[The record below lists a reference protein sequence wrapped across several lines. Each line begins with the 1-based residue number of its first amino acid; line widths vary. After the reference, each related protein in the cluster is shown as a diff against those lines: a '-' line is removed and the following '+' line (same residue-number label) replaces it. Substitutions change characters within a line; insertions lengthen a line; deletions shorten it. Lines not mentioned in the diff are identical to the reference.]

1 MTTVPSSGNT
11 SKETSMRAVQ
21 QGGIAALAL
30 VAGLGLAACS
40 PGSASSTS
48 TASPAGAASAGSGTG
63 SSATATATAAAAGK
77 CGTIPT
83 ALPSD
88 PDGVLA
94 ALPASIRALYNGYPV
109 PVYKSAFASWK
120 PKSASNK
127 TIGFLLSTTNN
138 GYQLALEQILA
149 GMLKSAGYTVDEV
162 TSSDEVTDQVADF
175 NQMVAKKVAAIVYEP
190 LSSTAFTTAVAS
202 AAAAGIP
209 SISVLNSVG
218 SADTISVGAND
229 WLQGAQMAA
238 QVATDIG
245 GSGKVLDVHGISG
258 VAIDTSAYAG
268 VHAVFAQCPG
278 ISTDD
283 TIYTQFADSTAKS
296 GVQTYLET
304 HPQKIAAAITSGSGA
319 TGVMEGF
326 QAAGKSVPEIA
337 NDSMEDGQLAYWYQ
351 NKPGYK
357 GTGITATPPQIA
369 SATLAVVQALFA
381 GKGVKVSAVVLNTPL
396 VTDANVAE
404 WYTSSMTTS
413 STGNAGGPTS
423 LNVLPASELSAL
435 VG

>member
-1 MTTVPSSGNT
+1 
-11 SKETSMRAVQ
+11 MRAVHP
-21 QGGIAALAL
+21 GGIAALAL
-30 VAGLGLAACS
+30 AAGLGLAACS
-40 PGSASSTS
+40 SGTSSSSSPASSAAASGSAG
-48 TASPAGAASAGSGTG
+48 AGA
-63 SSATATATAAAAGK
+63 SSAAAATAPAAAAGK
-77 CGTIPT
+77 CGTIPAT
-83 ALPSD
+83 LPSD

-94 ALPASIRALYNGYPV
+94 ALPASVRTLYNGYPV

-120 PKSASNK
+120 PKSAGNK
-127 TIGFLLSTTNN
+127 TIGFLLSETNN
-138 GYQLALEQILA
+138 GYQLALQQILS
-149 GMLKSAGYTVDEV
+149 GMLKSAGYTVDQV

-175 NQMVAKKVAAIVYEP
+175 NQMVDKKVAAIVYEP
-190 LSSTAFTTAVAS
+190 LSSTAFTTAAAS

-229 WLQGAQMAA
+229 WLQGAQLAA

-245 GSGKVLDVHGISG
+245 GSGRVLDVHGISG
-258 VAIDTSAYAG
+258 VAIDTSTYAG
-268 VHAVFAQCPG
+268 AKAVFAQCPG

-283 TIYTQFADSTAKS
+283 TIYDQFADSTAKTD
-296 GVQTYLET
+296 VQTYLET
-304 HPQKIAAAITSGSGA
+304 HPQKIAAAMTSGSGA

-337 NDSMEDGQLAYWYQ
+337 NDSLEDGQLAYWYQ
-351 NKPGYK
+351 NKASYK

-369 SATLAVVQALFA
+369 SATLAVVRALFA
-381 GKGVKVSAVVLNTPL
+381 GQGVKVSAVVLNTPL
-396 VTDANVAE
+396 VTNANVAQ

-413 STGNAGGPTS
+413 STGNAGGPAS
-423 LNVLPASELSAL
+423 LSVLPADELSAL

>member
-1 MTTVPSSGNT
+1 
-11 SKETSMRAVQ
+11 MRAVTT
-21 QGGIAALAL
+21 GGAAAAALAL
-30 VAGLGLAACS
+30 TAGLGLAACS
-40 PGSASSTS
+40 SSSSNSSAPASTSASAQT
-48 TASPAGAASAGSGTG
+48 
-63 SSATATATAAAAGK
+63 SATASASTAGTASATS

-83 ALPSD
+83 TLPSD
-88 PDGVLA
+88 PDGAIA
-94 ALPASIRALYNGYPV
+94 ALPSSLQTLYNGYPTT
-109 PVYKSAFASWK
+109 VYKSAFASWK
-120 PKSASNK
+120 PKSTTNK
-127 TIGFLLSTTNN
+127 TVGFLLSETNN
-138 GYQLALEQILA
+138 GYQLALAAILE
-149 GMLKSAGYTVDEV
+149 GMLKSAGYTVDAV

-175 NQMVAKKVAAIVYEP
+175 NQMVEKKVAMIVYEP
-190 LSSTAFTTAVAS
+190 LSSTAFTTAVS
-202 AAAAGIP
+202 TAAAAGIP

-218 SADTISVGAND
+218 SADTISIGAND

-258 VAIDTSAYAG
+258 VGIDIAAFDG
-268 VHAVFAQCPG
+268 VHAVFAHCPN

-304 HPQKIAAAITSGSGA
+304 HPQKIAAAIVSGSGA

-337 NDSMEDGQLAYWYQ
+337 NDSMEDGELAYWYQ
-351 NKPGYK
+351 NKSSYK
-357 GTGITATPPQIA
+357 GVGITATPPQIA
-369 SATLAVVQALFA
+369 AATTTIVNDLFK
-381 GKGVKVSAVVLNTPL
+381 GDGVKISAIVLDTPL
-396 VTDANVAE
+396 VTDANVAQ
-404 WYTSSMTTS
+404 WYTTGTSTS

-423 LNVLPASELSAL
+423 LNVLPASELAEV

>member
-1 MTTVPSSGNT
+1 
-11 SKETSMRAVQ
+11 MRAVQ
-21 QGGIAALAL
+21 TGGVAALAL
-30 VAGLGLAACS
+30 LAGLGLAACS
-40 PGSASSTS
+40 SGSSSSSSSAAASSTGASS
-48 TASPAGAASAGSGTG
+48 TGASGS
-63 SSATATATAAAAGK
+63 AAATTSGK

-83 ALPSD
+83 TLPSD

-94 ALPASIRALYNGYPV
+94 ALPASVRALYNGYPV
-109 PVYKSAFASWK
+109 AVYKSAFASWK
-120 PKSASNK
+120 PTSSSK
-127 TIGFLLSTTNN
+127 TIGFLLSETNN
-138 GYQLALEQILA
+138 GYQLALQQILA

-190 LSSTAFTTAVAS
+190 LSSSAFTTAAAS

-258 VAIDTSAYAG
+258 VAIDTAAYAG
-268 VHAVFAQCPG
+268 VKAVFAQCPG
-278 ISTDD
+278 ITTDD
-283 TIYTQFADSTAKS
+283 TIYDQFADSTAKS
-296 GVQTYLET
+296 DVQTYLET
-304 HPQKIAAAITSGSGA
+304 HPEKIAAAITSGSGA

-337 NDSMEDGQLAYWYQ
+337 NDSLEDGQLAYWYQ
-351 NKPGYK
+351 NKSTYK
-357 GTGITATPPQIA
+357 GVGITATPPQIA

-396 VTDANVAE
+396 VTDTNVAQ

-413 STGNAGGPTS
+413 STGNAGGPAS
-423 LNVLPASELSAL
+423 LNVLPTSELSAL
-435 VG
+435 LG